1 MTLLDY
7 LDDEIWNFW
16 ADEIYVWFGI
26 WVDAIMEGASL
37 VVQRLK
43 HLPPMRE
50 TWVQSLGREDSL
62 EKEMATHSSILAWRI

>member
-26 WVDAIMEGASL
+26 WVDAIMEFIKL
-37 VVQRLK
+37 DK
-43 HLPPMRE
+43 
-50 TWVQSLGREDSL
+50 
-62 EKEMATHSSILAWRI
+62 